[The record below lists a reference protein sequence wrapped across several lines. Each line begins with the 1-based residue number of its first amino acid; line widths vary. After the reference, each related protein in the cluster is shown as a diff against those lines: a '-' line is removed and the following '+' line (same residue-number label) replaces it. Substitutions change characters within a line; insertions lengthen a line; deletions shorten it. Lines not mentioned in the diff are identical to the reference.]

1 MFSKRTII
9 IWGIVILLLSNAA
22 TGAVVY
28 FGTSM
33 SQMTSL
39 ESGNGVTISKEDF
52 EYYQSLH
59 AGTKNAIEVG
69 DKLLISKD
77 EYTAL
82 NEDKE
87 TFGKVIE
94 LRKFILE
101 NYYQDFDEE
110 KFIDGILKGL
120 FMSLEDPYSVYMD
133 KEEFDRF
140 TEDNEGTYGG
150 IGIIVAPTDDG
161 MITVVSPIEDT
172 PGERAGIKSGDKI
185 IKVEGEDVNAQVMD
199 EAVRKMRGEPG
210 TAVNITIYR
219 ESVGDPFDVSITRE
233 EIRLKTVKSR
243 MLNDDLGYIRISMF
257 DQITATDFK
266 TNLEALLA
274 NSPKGLVIDLRN
286 NPGGSLGEVV
296 DIADQLLGNQM
307 IVYTENRVGQKREF
321 KSGFMKVDLPMV
333 VLVNGGSASA
343 SEILAGAIQDS
354 NSGQII
360 GETTFGKGV
369 VQTVIPL
376 DDGTGFKLTTSQY
389 FTPNGRNI
397 HGIGIEPDVVI
408 EMPESYY
415 DIEEPTDEDDVQLQ
429 KAIEVLSSQVGE

>member
-33 SQMTSL
+33 SQIASL
-39 ESGNGVTISKEDF
+39 ESGAGVTISKEDF
-52 EYYQSLH
+52 DYYQSLH
-59 AGTKNAIEVG
+59 AGTKDAIEVG

-77 EYTAL
+77 EYDAL

-110 KFIDGILKGL
+110 EFIDGILKGL
-120 FMSLEDPYSVYMD
+120 FMSLNDPYSVYMG
-133 KEEFDRF
+133 KEEFDKF

-150 IGIIVAPTDDG
+150 IGVIVAPTEDG
-161 MITVVSPIEDT
+161 MITVVAPIEDT
-172 PGERAGIKSGDKI
+172 PGERAGLKSGDKI
-185 IKVEGEDVNAQVMD
+185 IKVEGDDVNAQVMD
-199 EAVRKMRGEPG
+199 DAVRRMRGEPG
-210 TAVNITIYR
+210 TDVNITIYR
-219 ESVGDPFDVSITRE
+219 ESAGDPFDVSITRE

-243 MLNDDLGYIRISMF
+243 MLDDELGYIRISMF
-257 DQITATDFK
+257 DQITSDDFK
-266 TNLEALLA
+266 TNLEDILA
-274 NSPKGLVIDLRN
+274 QNPKGLVIDLRN

-296 DIADQLLGNQM
+296 EIADELLGNQM

-321 KSGFMKVDLPMV
+321 KSGFKKVDLPMA
-333 VLVNGGSASA
+333 VLVNEGSASA
-343 SEILAGAIQDS
+343 SEILSGAIQDS
-354 NSGQII
+354 NSGVIV

-408 EMPESYY
+408 EMPDSYY

-429 KAIEVLSSQVGE
+429 KAIEELKAQIEE

>member
-1 MFSKRTII
+1 MFNKKSII
-9 IWGIVILLLSNAA
+9 IWGIVLLLLSNVA

-33 SQMTSL
+33 SQIATL
-39 ESGNGVTISKEDF
+39 ESGNGVTISKEDYD
-52 EYYQSLH
+52 YYQSLH
-59 AGTKNAIEVG
+59 SGTKDAIEVG
-69 DKLLISKD
+69 EKLLISKD
-77 EYTAL
+77 EYDAL
-82 NEDKE
+82 NEDKK
-87 TFGKVIE
+87 TFAKVIE

-110 KFIDGILKGL
+110 QFIDGILKGL
-120 FMSLEDPYSVYMD
+120 FMSLEDPYSVYMG

-150 IGIIVAPTDDG
+150 IGVIVAPTEDG
-161 MITVVSPIEDT
+161 MITVVAPIEDT
-172 PGERAGIKSGDKI
+172 PGERAGLKSGDKI
-185 IKVEGEDVNAQVMD
+185 IKVEGEDVNAELLD
-199 EAVRKMRGEPG
+199 EAVRNMRGQPG
-210 TAVNITIYR
+210 TDVNITIFR
-219 ESVGDPFDVSITRE
+219 ESRREPFDVSITRE
-233 EIRLKTVKSR
+233 EIRLKTVKQR
-243 MLNDDLGYIRISMF
+243 MLNDEIGYIRISMF

-266 TNLEALLA
+266 TNLEELQKS
-274 NSPKGLVIDLRN
+274 NPKGLVIDLRN
-286 NPGGSLGEVV
+286 NPGGSLAEVV
-296 DIADQLLGNQM
+296 DIADQLLGNQLV
-307 IVYTENRVGQKREF
+307 VYTENRVGQKREF

-333 VLVNGGSASA
+333 VLVNEGSASA

-408 EMPESYY
+408 ELPDSYY
-415 DIEEPTDEDDVQLQ
+415 DIDEPTDQDDVQLQ
-429 KAIEVLSSQVGE
+429 KAIEVLSSLIEE

>member
-33 SQMTSL
+33 SQLASL
-39 ESGNGVTISKEDF
+39 ENGSGVTISKEDF
-52 EYYQSLH
+52 DYYQSLH
-59 AGTKNAIEVG
+59 AGTKDAIEVG

-77 EYTAL
+77 EYTSL

-87 TFGKVIE
+87 TFEKVIE

-110 KFIDGILKGL
+110 QFIDGILKGL
-120 FMSLEDPYSVYMD
+120 FMSLEDPYSVYMSG
-133 KEEFDRF
+133 EEFGRF

-150 IGIIVAPTDDG
+150 IGVIVAPTEDG
-161 MITVVSPIEDT
+161 MITVVAPIEDT
-172 PGERAGIKSGDKI
+172 PGERAGLKSGDKI

-199 EAVRKMRGEPG
+199 EAVRQMRGEPG
-210 TAVNITIYR
+210 TPVNITIYR
-219 ESVGDPFDVSITRE
+219 ESVNDPFDVSITRE

-257 DQITATDFK
+257 DQITSTDFK
-266 TNLEALLA
+266 TNLDELLK
-274 NSPKGLVIDLRN
+274 NNPKGLVIDLRN

-296 DIADQLLGNQM
+296 EIADQLLGNQM

-343 SEILAGAIQDS
+343 SEILAGAVQDS
-354 NSGQII
+354 NSGKIV

-376 DDGTGFKLTTSQY
+376 DDGSGFKLTTSQY

-397 HGIGIEPDVVI
+397 HGIGIEPDYVI
-408 EMPESYY
+408 ELPETYY
-415 DIEEPTDEDDVQLQ
+415 EIEEPTDEDDNQLQ
-429 KAIEVLSSQVGE
+429 KAIEVLKSQIGE